1 MAKLVID
8 KDFLL
13 DLGALETT
21 VQRNVRDVF
30 AKFAASTHT
39 GLHLE
44 KLRGACNDRYR
55 SIRINQFMRGI
66 VLAPTSGD
74 TYVLLKV
81 LPHDDAYAWAARRD
95 VSVNP
100 AFGVVEIWDGVGA
113 AETLAALPETPP
125 QDEPRLLF
133 ADYGDAVLRRL
144 GIDERVLKVTRSLT
158 EKAQLEAV
166 KEFLPDTQWQVLSG
180 LAEGFTPD
188 QVWELLAAELTA
200 EPIDPD
206 DLDAAIE
213 RSGYRL
219 VAVDG
224 PEELLAILERPLD
237 FWRVYLHPT
246 QRAVADATY
255 RGPARVT
262 GGPGTGKT
270 VVALHRAHALAKRNE
285 GRVLLTTFTS
295 TLADILQ
302 AGMNLLVDD
311 DAVRRRIE
319 IVHVDRLANRIFR
332 RHRKPPHI
340 LTQLEE
346 RQIWASVIRELE
358 LPFTPAFLS
367 EDWREVILAQRIQSA
382 DQYLASKRRGRGRAM
397 SAQAKAGVWMAISH
411 FEKHLAD
418 TKRWTHETVRRE
430 AVRIM
435 ETVEDPIY
443 RHVLVDEAQDLSPD
457 QWRLLRACVPA
468 ASDDLFLAGDTHQR
482 IYQNRVTLKD
492 VGIQVAGRSTR
503 LTVNYRTTAEIL
515 RWSLELLRGE
525 RIDDMD
531 EGLESIAG
539 CRSDL
544 HGPDPV
550 VRGFTSAEDELAHMV
565 EVVRSWIERGAAT
578 GEIGIATRAKD
589 FGAMARAALRN
600 AGISVVDL
608 ATATEGGVGVGT
620 MHRMKGLEFRYLA
633 VLGVGEEQVPP
644 AAAIT
649 SADEDPHAYQRDLQ
663 RERCLLFVACTRA
676 REELVVTWHGSP
688 SDLLPE
694 ASNVERSS

>member
-13 DLGALETT
+13 DLGALEAS

-44 KLRGACNDRYR
+44 KLRAACNDRYR

-95 VSVNP
+95 VSINP

-113 AETLAALPETPP
+113 AETLAALPESTTS
-125 QDEPRLLF
+125 EPTLLF
-133 ADYGDAVLRRL
+133 AGFGDAVLRKL
-144 GIDERVLKVTRSLT
+144 GIDDRVLKLTRSLT
-158 EKAQLEAV
+158 DKAQLDAV
-166 KEFLPDTQWQVLSG
+166 KEFLPSTQWQVLSG

-188 QVWELLAAELTA
+188 EVWELLAAELTA

-206 DLDAAIE
+206 DLDAAIA
-213 RSGYRL
+213 RSGHRL
-219 VAVDG
+219 VSVDG
-224 PEELLAILERPLD
+224 PEELLAVLERPLD
-237 FWRVYLHPT
+237 FWRVYLHPI
-246 QRAVADATY
+246 QRTIADASY

-295 TLADILQ
+295 TLTDILQ
-302 AGMNLLVDD
+302 SGLNLLIEDEQ
-311 DAVRRRIE
+311 VRRRIE
-319 IVHVDRLANRIFR
+319 VLNIDKLANKVFR
-332 RHRKPPHI
+332 KHRKPPQI
-340 LTQLEE
+340 LSSAQE
-346 RQIWASVIRELE
+346 RQIWASVIEDLQ
-358 LPFTPAFLS
+358 LPFTPGFLGD
-367 EDWREVILAQRIQSA
+367 EWREVVLAQQIRSA
-382 DQYLASKRRGRGRAM
+382 DQYLAAKRRGRGRAM
-397 SAQAKAGVWMAISH
+397 NAQTKASVWLAISD
-411 FEKHLAD
+411 FERRL
-418 TKRWTHETVRRE
+418 TETRQWTYETICRE

-435 ETVEDPIY
+435 ETVEDPLY
-443 RHVLVDEAQDLSPD
+443 RHILVDEAQDLSPE
-457 QWRLLRACVPA
+457 QWRLLRACVPPGT
-468 ASDDLFLAGDTHQR
+468 DDLFLAGDTHQR

-492 VGIQVAGRSTR
+492 VGIHVAGRSTR

-531 EGLESIAG
+531 EGLDSIAG

-550 VRGFTSAEDELAHMV
+550 IRGFDSAEDELSNLV
-565 EVVRSWIERGAAT
+565 ELVEGWIERGAAPE
-578 GEIGIATRAKD
+578 EIGIATRAND
-589 FGAMARAALRN
+589 LGAKAWAALRQ
-600 AGISVVDL
+600 ASIPVIELSA
-608 ATATEGGVGVGT
+608 ATAGGVGVGT

-633 VLGVGEEQVPP
+633 VLGVGDKQVPAP
-644 AAAIT
+644 AAIT
-649 SADEDPHAYQRDLQ
+649 SVAEDPHAHERDLQ

-676 REELVVTWHGSP
+676 REELVVTWHGRP
-688 SDLLPE
+688 SELLPE
-694 ASNVERSS
+694 ASNVERLS

>member
-13 DLGALETT
+13 DLGALEAS
-21 VQRNVRDVF
+21 VQRNVRDIF

-44 KLRGACNDRYR
+44 KLRAACNDRYR

-95 VSVNP
+95 VSINP

-113 AETLAALPETPP
+113 AETLAALPESTTS
-125 QDEPRLLF
+125 EPTLLF
-133 ADYGDAVLRRL
+133 AGFGDAVLRKL
-144 GIDERVLKVTRSLT
+144 GIDDQVLKLSRSLT
-158 EKAQLEAV
+158 DKAQLDAV
-166 KEFLPDTQWQVLSG
+166 KEFLPSTQWQVLSG

-188 QVWELLAAELTA
+188 EVWELLAAELTA

-206 DLDAAIE
+206 DLDAAIA
-213 RSGYRL
+213 RSGHRL
-219 VAVDG
+219 VSVDG

-246 QRAVADATY
+246 QRAIADASY

-270 VVALHRAHALAKRNE
+270 VVALHRAHALARRNE

-295 TLADILQ
+295 TLTDILQ
-302 AGMNLLVDD
+302 SGLNMLIEDEQ
-311 DAVRRRIE
+311 VRRRIE
-319 IVHVDRLANRIFR
+319 VLNIDKLANKIFR
-332 RHRKPPHI
+332 KHRKPPQI
-340 LTQLEE
+340 LSSAQE
-346 RQIWASVIRELE
+346 RQIWASVVEDLQ
-358 LPFTPAFLS
+358 LPFTPGFLGD
-367 EDWREVILAQRIQSA
+367 EWREVVLAQQTRSA
-382 DQYLASKRRGRGRAM
+382 DQYLAAKRRGRGRAM
-397 SAQAKAGVWMAISH
+397 NAQTKASVWLAISD
-411 FEKHLAD
+411 FERRL
-418 TKRWTHETVRRE
+418 TETRQWTYETICRE

-435 ETVEDPIY
+435 ETVEDPLY
-443 RHVLVDEAQDLSPD
+443 RHILVDEAQDLSPE
-457 QWRLLRACVPA
+457 QWRLLRACVPPGT
-468 ASDDLFLAGDTHQR
+468 DDLFIAGDTHQR

-492 VGIQVAGRSTR
+492 VGIHVAGRSAR

-550 VRGFTSAEDELAHMV
+550 IRGFDSAEDELSNLVGLV
-565 EVVRSWIERGAAT
+565 EGWIERGAAPE
-578 GEIGIATRAKD
+578 EIGIATRAND
-589 FGAMARAALRN
+589 LGAKVWAALRQ
-600 AGISVVDL
+600 AGIPVIELSA
-608 ATATEGGVGVGT
+608 ATAGGVGVGT

-633 VLGVGEEQVPP
+633 VLGVGDKQVPAP
-644 AAAIT
+644 AAIT
-649 SADEDPHAYQRDLQ
+649 SVAEDPHAHERDLQ

-676 REELVVTWHGSP
+676 REELVVTWHGLP
-688 SDLLPE
+688 SELLPE
-694 ASNVERSS
+694 APNVERSS

>member
-13 DLGALETT
+13 DLGALEAS

-30 AKFAASTHT
+30 AKFATSTHT

-44 KLRGACNDRYR
+44 KLRAACNDRYR

-95 VSVNP
+95 VSINP

-113 AETLAALPETPP
+113 AETLAALPESTTS
-125 QDEPRLLF
+125 EPTLLF
-133 ADYGDAVLRRL
+133 AGFGDAVLRKL
-144 GIDERVLKVTRSLT
+144 GIDDRVLKLTRSLT
-158 EKAQLEAV
+158 DKAQLDAV
-166 KEFLPDTQWQVLSG
+166 KEFLPSTQWQVLSG

-188 QVWELLAAELTA
+188 EVWELLAAELTA
-200 EPIDPD
+200 DPIDPD
-206 DLDAAIE
+206 DLDAAIA
-213 RSGYRL
+213 RSGHRL
-219 VAVDG
+219 VSVDG
-224 PEELLAILERPLD
+224 PEELLAVLERPLD

-246 QRAVADATY
+246 QRTIADASY
-255 RGPARVT
+255 RGPSRVT

-295 TLADILQ
+295 TLTDILQ
-302 AGMNLLVDD
+302 SGLNLLIEDEQ
-311 DAVRRRIE
+311 VRRRIE
-319 IVHVDRLANRIFR
+319 VLNIDKLANKVFR
-332 RHRKPPHI
+332 KHRKPPQI
-340 LTQLEE
+340 LSSAQE
-346 RQIWASVIRELE
+346 RQIWASVIEDLQ
-358 LPFTPAFLS
+358 LPFTPGFLGD
-367 EDWREVILAQRIQSA
+367 EWREVVLAQRIRSA
-382 DQYLASKRRGRGRAM
+382 DQYLAAKRRGRGRAM
-397 SAQAKAGVWMAISH
+397 NAQTKASVWLAISD
-411 FEKHLAD
+411 FERRL
-418 TKRWTHETVRRE
+418 TETRQWTYETICRE

-435 ETVEDPIY
+435 ETVEDPLY
-443 RHVLVDEAQDLSPD
+443 RHILVDEAQDLSPE
-457 QWRLLRACVPA
+457 QWRLLRACVPPGT
-468 ASDDLFLAGDTHQR
+468 DDLFLAGDTHQR

-492 VGIQVAGRSTR
+492 VGIHVAGRSTR

-531 EGLESIAG
+531 EGLDSIAG

-550 VRGFTSAEDELAHMV
+550 IRGFDSAEDELSNLV
-565 EVVRSWIERGAAT
+565 ELVEGWIGRGAAPE
-578 GEIGIATRAKD
+578 EIGIATRAND
-589 FGAMARAALRN
+589 LGAKAWAALRQ
-600 AGISVVDL
+600 AGIPVIELSA
-608 ATATEGGVGVGT
+608 ATAGGVGVGT

-633 VLGVGEEQVPP
+633 VLGVGDKQVPAP
-644 AAAIT
+644 AAIT
-649 SADEDPHAYQRDLQ
+649 SVAEDRHAHERDLQ

-676 REELVVTWHGSP
+676 REELVVTWHGRP
-688 SDLLPE
+688 SELLPE
-694 ASNVERSS
+694 ASNVERLS

>member
-13 DLGALETT
+13 DLGALEAS

-44 KLRGACNDRYR
+44 KLRTACNNRYR
-55 SIRINQFMRGI
+55 SIRINQSMRGI
-66 VLAPTSGD
+66 VLAPASGD

-113 AETLAALPETPP
+113 AETLAALPEST
-125 QDEPRLLF
+125 QSEATLLF
-133 ADYGDAVLRRL
+133 AGFDDAVLRRL
-144 GIDERVLKVTRSLT
+144 GIDDRVLKVARSLT
-158 EKAQLEAV
+158 DKVQLEAV
-166 KEFLPDTQWQVLSG
+166 KEFLPGTQWEVLSG

-206 DLDAAIE
+206 DLDAAIA
-213 RSGYRL
+213 RSGHRL
-219 VAVDG
+219 VTVDG

-246 QRAVADATY
+246 QRAIADAAH

-295 TLADILQ
+295 TLTDILQ
-302 AGMNLLVDD
+302 TGLNLLIENER
-311 DAVRRRIE
+311 VRRRIE
-319 IVHVDRLANRIFR
+319 VVNVDKLANKIFR
-332 RHRKPPHI
+332 EHRKPPHI
-340 LTQLEE
+340 LSSSEE
-346 RQIWASVIRELE
+346 RQIWAAVVEDLE
-358 LPFTPAFLS
+358 LPFTPGFLGD
-367 EDWREVILAQRIQSA
+367 EWREVVLAQRIQSA
-382 DQYLASKRRGRGRAM
+382 DQYLAAKRRGRGRAM
-397 SAQAKAGVWMAISH
+397 NAQAKAGVWLAISD
-411 FEKHLAD
+411 FERRLTE
-418 TKRWTHETVRRE
+418 TKQWTHETICRE

-435 ETVEDPIY
+435 ETVEDPMY

-457 QWRLLRACVPA
+457 QWRLLRACVLPGA
-468 ASDDLFLAGDTHQR
+468 DDLFLAGDTHQR

-492 VGIQVAGRSTR
+492 VGIHVAGRSTR

-531 EGLESIAG
+531 EGLDSIAG

-544 HGPDPV
+544 HGRDPV
-550 VRGFTSAEDELAHMV
+550 VRGFDSLEDELSNLV
-565 EVVRSWIERGAAT
+565 ELVHGWIEHGAAPD
-578 GEIGIATRAKD
+578 EIGIAIRAND
-589 FGAMARAALRN
+589 LGAKVRAALRH
-600 AGISVVDL
+600 ADIPFIDL
-608 ATATEGGVGVGT
+608 STATAGGVGVGT

-633 VLGVGEEQVPP
+633 VLGVGDTQVPAP
-644 AAAIT
+644 AAIT
-649 SADEDPHAYQRDLQ
+649 SVAEDPHAHQRDLQ

-676 REELVVTWHGSP
+676 REELVVTWHGAP

-694 ASNVERSS
+694 VRI

>member
-13 DLGALETT
+13 DLGALEAS

-44 KLRGACNDRYR
+44 KLRTACNDRYR
-55 SIRINQFMRGI
+55 SIRINQSMRGI
-66 VLAPTSGD
+66 VLAPASGD

-113 AETLAALPETPP
+113 AETLAAMPESQLGPT
-125 QDEPRLLF
+125 LLF
-133 ADYGDAVLRRL
+133 AGFGDAVLHRL
-144 GIDERVLKVTRSLT
+144 GIDDRVLKVTRALT
-158 EKAQLEAV
+158 DKAQLEAV
-166 KEFLPDTQWQVLSG
+166 KEFLPGTQWQVLSG

-206 DLDAAIE
+206 DLDAAIA
-213 RSGYRL
+213 RSGHRL
-219 VAVDG
+219 VSVDG
-224 PEELLAILERPLD
+224 PEELLAVLERPLD

-246 QRAVADATY
+246 QRAIADASY

-270 VVALHRAHALAKRNE
+270 VVALHRAHVLAKRNE

-295 TLADILQ
+295 TLTDILQ
-302 AGMNLLVDD
+302 AGLNLLIEDER
-311 DAVRRRIE
+311 VRRRIE
-319 IVHVDRLANRIFR
+319 VVNVDKLANKIFR
-332 RHRKPPHI
+332 EHRKPPHI
-340 LTQLEE
+340 LSSSEE
-346 RQIWASVIRELE
+346 RQIWASVVEDLD
-358 LPFTPAFLS
+358 LPFTPGFLGD
-367 EDWREVILAQRIQSA
+367 EWREVVLAQRIRSA
-382 DQYLASKRRGRGRAM
+382 DQYLAAKRRGRGRAM
-397 SAQAKAGVWMAISH
+397 NAQTKAAVWLAISD
-411 FEKHLAD
+411 FERRL
-418 TKRWTHETVRRE
+418 TETRRWTHETICRE

-435 ETVEDPIY
+435 ETVEDPMY

-457 QWRLLRACVPA
+457 QWRLLRACVLPGA
-468 ASDDLFLAGDTHQR
+468 DDLFLAGDTHQR

-492 VGIQVAGRSTR
+492 VGIHVAGRSTR
-503 LTVNYRTTAEIL
+503 LIVNYRTTAEIL

-531 EGLESIAG
+531 EGLDSIAG

-550 VRGFTSAEDELAHMV
+550 MRGFDSAEDEMANLV
-565 EVVRSWIERGAAT
+565 ELVQGWIDRGAAPD
-578 GEIGIATRAKD
+578 EIGIATRAKD
-589 FGAMARAALRN
+589 LGAKARAALQH
-600 AGISVVDL
+600 ADIPAIELSA
-608 ATATEGGVGVGT
+608 ATAGGVGVGT

-633 VLGVGEEQVPP
+633 VLGVGEKQVPP

-649 SADEDPHAYQRDLQ
+649 SVEEDPHAHQRDLQ

-676 REELVVTWHGSP
+676 REELVVTWHGPP

-694 ASNVERSS
+694 ATNVERSS